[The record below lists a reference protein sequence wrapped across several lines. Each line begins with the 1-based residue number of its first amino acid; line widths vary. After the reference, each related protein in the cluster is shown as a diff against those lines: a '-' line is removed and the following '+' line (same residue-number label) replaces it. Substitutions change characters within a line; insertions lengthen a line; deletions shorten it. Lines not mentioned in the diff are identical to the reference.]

1 MTQFAA
7 AGAAVQHLVTRWRR
21 GGPVAACAVDLPPR
35 ERSIRGS
42 LNRTIA
48 KADTTL
54 RYSATVVAGDRQP
67 TGTVEVLESGK
78 VIATGELVADDKGK
92 LRLLLPQ
99 LGRGIH
105 LLSARY
111 EGAQLILPSAT
122 QGVTPVLIW

>member
-1 MTQFAA
+1 M
-7 AGAAVQHLVTRWRR
+7 QHLVTRRRR
-21 GGPVAACAVDLPPR
+21 GGPVAACAVDLPLR

-48 KADTTL
+48 NADTTL
-54 RYSATVVAGDRQP
+54 RFSVTVSAGDRQP

-78 VIATGELVADDKGK
+78 VIATGELVVGDKGK
-92 LRLLLPQ
+92 LRILLPQ
-99 LGRGIH
+99 LVRGIH

-122 QGVTPVLIW
+122 RGCRRYLSGDVPRSSC

>member
-1 MTQFAA
+1 MAC
-7 AGAAVQHLVTRWRR
+7 RR
-21 GGPVAACAVDLPPR
+21 HSGRVAARAVNLPLR

-48 KADTTL
+48 NADQTL
-54 RYSATVVAGDRQP
+54 RYSVTIVAGDRQP

-78 VIATGELVADDKGK
+78 VIATGELVAGDNGK
-92 LRLLLPQ
+92 LRILLPQ
-99 LGRGIH
+99 LVRGIH

-122 QGVTPVLIW
+122 RGGRRY

>member
-1 MTQFAA
+1 M
-7 AGAAVQHLVTRWRR
+7 QHLVTRRRR
-21 GGPVAACAVDLPPR
+21 GGPVAACAVDLPLR

-48 KADTTL
+48 NADTTL
-54 RYSATVVAGDRQP
+54 RFSVTVSAGDRQP

-78 VIATGELVADDKGK
+78 VIATGELVVGDKGK
-92 LRLLLPQ
+92 LRILLPQ
-99 LGRGIH
+99 LVRGIH

-122 QGVTPVLIW
+122 RGVSPVLIW